1 VSITVK
7 VLMEEVGRLED
18 SILVERRRKEQR
30 AKENRRRGRE
40 RRKRQRED
48 LENFIANPKDQEAN
62 TGGKRAKHFE
72 VRERRLFARRL
83 LKKDPFLL

>member
-1 VSITVK
+1 
-7 VLMEEVGRLED
+7 MEEVGRLED

-72 VRERRLFARRL
+72 VRARR
-83 LKKDPFLL
+83 FFCAIIAFF